1 MAKSKKSKKI
11 SPKEQARELKE
22 RKSDVVRKTKET
34 DIRVKLNLDGRGR
47 TKIETGIPFLDHML
61 SAFAKHGLFDL
72 ELKAS
77 GDLHID
83 LHHTNEDV
91 GITLGQAFGKAL
103 GDKKSIRRFGFFYA
117 PLGDALTR
125 VVVDISGRP
134 YFNFTKPEGDLR
146 FTMEYDLPEA
156 LHMLESFVQHAGLD
170 THIQVLSGHDGHHVL
185 ETIFKAFGRALSM
198 AVERNLRISDIP
210 STKGAL

>member
-1 MAKSKKSKKI
+1 MAKLKKSKKV
-11 SPKEQARELKE
+11 SPNIQKQSFKE
-22 RKSDVVRKTKET
+22 RKSDVLRKTQET
-34 DIRVKLNLDGRGR
+34 NIRVKLNLDGHGR
-47 TKIETGIPFLDHML
+47 TKVETGIPFLDHML

-72 ELKAS
+72 ELQAK

-103 GDKKSIRRFGFFYA
+103 GDKKSIRRFGFFYV

-170 THIQVLSGHDGHHVL
+170 AHIQVLSGHDGHHVL

-198 AVERNLRISDIP
+198 AVERNIRMTGIP
-210 STKGAL
+210 STKGVL